1 MKWKLPVV
9 SKDWVQACFRV
20 PEKNFLMGVSKN
32 FTEGKPEPSE
42 LEKEGKERGWD
53 GKVLFLLNFFLPLL
67 FKSTLPPLPA
77 PSLPRP
83 RPLTRIAL
91 PWTTAFS
98 SLFSYTSCHYLLF
111 TSSWILLQYSICIST
126 SSSVFIAS
134 LCVPWHF
141 RQLCHG
147 FGTAMRKA
155 MPFLLFLNFEHKP
168 IKGRYY
174 KLRGAREVWCES
186 KRLIYS
192 KKLLF
197 TLHLLSFDRAYC
209 EQATLSEGVVMSVKA
224 SDVSIEAFS
233 YTTTPKLRIDNR
245 FCKCLWTW
253 GVVRTLMYLKND
265 IKKVYYIELLQSTW
279 TYPSLDC
286 SRSLSFGSGC

>member
-1 MKWKLPVV
+1 MDAEKQITSLRIVCSSMTWKLPVV

-20 PEKNFLMGVSKN
+20 PEKNFLMGESKN

-42 LEKEGKERGWD
+42 LEKEGKERGLD
-53 GKVLFLLNFFLPLL
+53 GKVLFLFHLFLVL
-67 FKSTLPPLPA
+67 
-77 PSLPRP
+77 
-83 RPLTRIAL
+83 
-91 PWTTAFS
+91 
-98 SLFSYTSCHYLLF
+98 SLFPVLRFLELQHFPLYSHICTSCHYILF

-126 SSSVFIAS
+126 SSSVCIAS

-279 TYPSLDC
+279 TSPILDC
-286 SRSLSFGSGC
+286 SCSLSFGSGC

>member
-1 MKWKLPVV
+1 MGSQSHQNLKRRGRRGGGMEKYCSINLP
-9 SKDWVQACFRV
+9 
-20 PEKNFLMGVSKN
+20 
-32 FTEGKPEPSE
+32 
-42 LEKEGKERGWD
+42 
-53 GKVLFLLNFFLPLL
+53 LFPLL

-77 PSLPRP
+77 PFLPRP
-83 RPLTRIAL
+83 RPLPRIAL

-111 TSSWILLQYSICIST
+111 TSSWILLQYSIGIST

-155 MPFLLFLNFEHKP
+155 MPFLLFLHFEHKP